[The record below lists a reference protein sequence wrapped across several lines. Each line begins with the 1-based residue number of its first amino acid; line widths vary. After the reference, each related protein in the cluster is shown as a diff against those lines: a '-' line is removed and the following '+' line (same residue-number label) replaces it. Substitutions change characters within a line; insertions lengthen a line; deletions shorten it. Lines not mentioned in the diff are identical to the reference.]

1 MDMDGQRHENPQA
14 VLERMHRALNAR
26 DLDAYIACFAPD
38 YRSEQPIHPDWAYTG
53 TDQLRWNWTAIFENV
68 PDFSAE
74 LLRSMID
81 GDTFWSEWRWTGSQ
95 PDGRPMTI
103 VGMIV
108 MGVKNDKIAWGRIYM
123 ESEVQLDLGST
134 EFVA

>member
-1 MDMDGQRHENPQA
+1 
-14 VLERMHRALNAR
+14 V
-26 DLDAYIACFAPD
+26 
-38 YRSEQPIHPDWAYTG
+38 
-53 TDQLRWNWTAIFENV
+53 
-68 PDFSAE
+68 
-74 LLRSMID
+74 ID

-108 MGVKNDKIAWGRIYM
+108 MGVMNDKIAWGRIYM
-123 ESEVQLDLGST
+123 ESEVQLDSGST